1 MKILHYLEIENFKQF
16 GERQRIE
23 LDHPTVLI
31 GPNNC
36 GKTTALQAIALWS
49 QAVRTWWDA
58 KGKATPKER
67 PATSLN
73 RLAIV
78 LAPVLRTRHFW
89 HDLVVRKGNRDV
101 PLRITVGVEH
111 DGKVEPVGMRF
122 RNQGDDLVYCV
133 PDQETLANRDLFRST
148 SDVSVDLLYSMSGL
162 EMEEPVLQPGRIRV
176 LLGQGQTAQVLRNL
190 CLIVRRRSKDDWR
203 EIADRMQRLFS
214 VDLSEPV
221 ENARGSITLEY
232 RQDGVREPL
241 DVSLAG
247 RGMQQVLLLL
257 AYLYS
262 DRGRVLL
269 IDEPD
274 AHLELLR
281 QRQIDVL
288 LRDLAAQRDTQIV
301 LATHSET
308 LLRDAL
314 DRNLT
319 LLLGDRADDV
329 ANEREIADAL
339 RHFGAEH
346 YVRAR
351 QRGHVLYLEGRT
363 DLDLL
368 RALAEHLGHPVL
380 NRWDEMP
387 NVFFVCDNYP
397 DPDLDSEL
405 ERVEGGYGI
414 TPLKHFFGIRGM
426 VPDLRGLAILDSNG
440 RSSTDTDD
448 GGLRTVYWRRY
459 EIENYFIT
467 PTVLREYAFSSYGDA
482 TLFAGFRTEIE
493 SVLDTVVRER
503 VFGGTER
510 DFLTWKGLDEDA
522 ARLVWEART
531 ERLKVSAVAEVFF
544 EALAERLSR
553 PVLLRKRD
561 FRDLV
566 PFASREAIPAE
577 VGEKLDLLKSLLER
591 SESKIVE

>member
-1 MKILHYLEIENFKQF
+1 
-16 GERQRIE
+16 
-23 LDHPTVLI
+23 
-31 GPNNC
+31 
-36 GKTTALQAIALWS
+36 
-49 QAVRTWWDA
+49 
-58 KGKATPKER
+58 
-67 PATSLN
+67 
-73 RLAIV
+73 
-78 LAPVLRTRHFW
+78 
-89 HDLVVRKGNRDV
+89 
-101 PLRITVGVEH
+101 
-111 DGKVEPVGMRF
+111 
-122 RNQGDDLVYCV
+122 
-133 PDQETLANRDLFRST
+133 
-148 SDVSVDLLYSMSGL
+148 
-162 EMEEPVLQPGRIRV
+162 
-176 LLGQGQTAQVLRNL
+176 
-190 CLIVRRRSKDDWR
+190 
-203 EIADRMQRLFS
+203 MQRLFS
-214 VDLSEPV
+214 VELSEPV

-232 RQDGVREPL
+232 RQYGVREPL

-257 AYLYS
+257 ANLYS

-281 QRQIDVL
+281 QRQIYVL

-319 LLLGDRADDV
+319 LLLGDRADDL

-380 NRWDEMP
+380 TRWDEMP

-440 RSSTDTDD
+440 RSPTDTDD
-448 GGLRTVYWRRY
+448 GGLLTVYWRRY

-510 DFLTWKGLDEDA
+510 DFLTWKGLAEDA

-561 FRDLV
+561 YRDLV

-591 SESKIVE
+591 AESKIVE